1 MIALAMIL
9 LLLVSATFS
18 AVRNTKGPIYAL
30 VNAVISAA
38 VVWMLSFGVNW
49 NGQFPIWLWWA
60 IVVWAAALVGLS
72 AARLMRAR
80 PARPRVAAQTAPR

>member
-1 MIALAMIL
+1 MIALVMIL
-9 LLLVSATFS
+9 LLLASATFN
-18 AVRNTKGPIYAL
+18 AVRNAKGPTYAV

-60 IVVWAAALVGLS
+60 IAVWAAVLVGLS
-72 AARLMRAR
+72 AARFTQAR
-80 PARPRVAAQTAPR
+80 LGRPRAAAQTAPR

>member
-1 MIALAMIL
+1 MIALVMIA

-18 AVRNTKGPIYAL
+18 AVRNVKGLIYTL
-30 VNAVISAA
+30 VNAVITAA

-60 IVVWAAALVGLS
+60 IAVWAAVLVGLS
-72 AARLMRAR
+72 AARLTQAR
-80 PARPRVAAQTAPR
+80 LGRPRAAAQIAPR